1 MPDPVRTV
9 IVTGASSGIGAA
21 CARALATEGY
31 QVILVGRSAERL
43 SEVRASM
50 RQPDGGP
57 AHHQVICDVSDA
69 TEVKD
74 AAQAIGELIGAP
86 FGLVNS
92 AGVCIPAA
100 LESLRYRD
108 WVETINVNLS
118 GTFLVSQAV
127 ALMMLRG
134 GVAGSIVNIGSEASM
149 LGMPGYIAYCS
160 SKAGLMGLTKSM
172 AAELAPS
179 IRVNLLCPGP
189 VDTPMLRAEIALSGN
204 SDLAWAQEVAR
215 VPLRRLGT
223 AEETAAAAAWLLGTA
238 TFATGT
244 VLSLDGGTTVA
255 GYASGMTES

>member
-1 MPDPVRTV
+1 MPDPARTV

-21 CARALATEGY
+21 CARILAAEGY

-43 SEVRASM
+43 SEVHASM
-50 RQPDGGP
+50 RQADQGP
-57 AHHQVICDVSDA
+57 THHQVICDVSNA

-74 AAQAIGELIGAP
+74 AARAIEGLVGTP

-100 LESLRYRD
+100 LGSLSYSD
-108 WVETINVNLS
+108 WLETINVNLS
-118 GTFLVSQAV
+118 GTFLVSQAI

-134 GVAGSIVNIGSEASM
+134 GAAGSIVNIGSEASM
-149 LGMPGYIAYCS
+149 LGMPGYVAYCS

-172 AAELAPS
+172 AAELAPT

-189 VDTPMLRAEIALSGN
+189 VDTPMLRAEIALSDN
-204 SDLAWAQEVAR
+204 IELAWAQEVAR

-223 AEETAAAAAWLLGTA
+223 AEETAAAAAWLLGSA
-238 TFATGT
+238 AFATGT
-244 VLSLDGGTTVA
+244 ILSLDGGTTVA
-255 GYASGMTES
+255 GYASGMAER